1 MKFLLSAIWKKEFWL
16 GDDKVKNLLLIAYL
30 DLKESIRAKWF
41 IVYSLVFGG
50 MIALFFIA
58 GVTQSQVMGFSGL
71 SRLLLMYIQV
81 TIVILPIFI
90 LITTVRSIS
99 GDRDTHILEYMLSF
113 PISLKQYY
121 WGKILGR
128 FITVFLPVFFAMV
141 FAIIYGVFI
150 GADIPWDIFILY
162 TGLLFSLTS
171 AFLGIAFFISS
182 FVKTSEIA
190 LGISFFIW
198 IFLLAFLDIA
208 LISLMMQ
215 NRFDESLII
224 TIALLNPMEIFR
236 VAAISLFDPSLT
248 VMGPVAFYILDT
260 FKQTIFVLISIAYPI
275 ILGLVFA
282 FLGYFIF
289 AKKDLV

>member
-1 MKFLLSAIWKKEFWL
+1 M
-16 GDDKVKNLLLIAYL
+16 KNLLLIAYL

-41 IVYSLVFGG
+41 LVYSLVFGG

-71 SRLLLMYIQV
+71 SRLLLMYIQI

-90 LITTVRSIS
+90 LVTTVRSIS
-99 GDRDTHILEYMLSF
+99 GDRDNHILEYMLSF

-128 FITVFLPVFFAMV
+128 FITVFLPVFFAMILAV
-141 FAIIYGVFI
+141 IYGVII
-150 GADIPWDIFILY
+150 GASVPWDILFLY
-162 TGLLFSLTS
+162 SGLLFALSS

-182 FVKTSEIA
+182 FVKSSEVA
-190 LGISFFIW
+190 LGISFFVW
-198 IFLLAFLDIA
+198 IFLLAFIDIA

-215 NRFDESLII
+215 NRYEESMII
-224 TIALLNPMEIFR
+224 AIALANPMEIFR
-236 VAAISLFDPSLT
+236 VAAISLFYPELT

-260 FKQTIFVLISIAYPI
+260 FNQWAFVLFSILYPVL
-275 ILGLVFA
+275 LGLVFA
-282 FLGYFIF
+282 VFGYRIF
-289 AKKDLV
+289 SKKDLV

>member
-1 MKFLLSAIWKKEFWL
+1 M
-16 GDDKVKNLLLIAYL
+16 KNLLLIAYL

-41 IVYSLVFGG
+41 VVYSLIFGG

-99 GDRDTHILEYMLSF
+99 GDRDNHILEYMLSF

-128 FITVFLPVFFAMV
+128 FITVFLPVFFAM
-141 FAIIYGVFI
+141 FLAIIYGSII
-150 GADIPWDIFILY
+150 GASVPWEIFFLY
-162 TGLLFSLTS
+162 SGLLFALSS

-182 FVKTSEIA
+182 FVKSSEVA
-190 LGISFFIW
+190 LRISFFVW
-198 IFLLAFLDIA
+198 IFLLAFIDIA

-215 NRFDESLII
+215 NRFEESMII
-224 TIALLNPMEIFR
+224 AIALINPMEIFR
-236 VAAISLFDPSLT
+236 VAAISLFDPELT
-248 VMGPVAFYILDT
+248 VMGPVAFHILDT
-260 FKQTIFVLISIAYPI
+260 FKQSTFVMFSILYPI
-275 ILGLVFA
+275 LLGLFFAILG
-282 FLGYFIF
+282 YRIF
-289 AKKDLV
+289 SKKDLV

>member
-1 MKFLLSAIWKKEFWL
+1 M
-16 GDDKVKNLLLIAYL
+16 KNLLLIAYL

-41 IVYSLVFGG
+41 LVYSLVFGG

-99 GDRDTHILEYMLSF
+99 GDRDNHILEYMLSF

-128 FITVFLPVFFAMV
+128 FITVFLPVFFAM
-141 FAIIYGVFI
+141 FLAIIYGSII
-150 GADIPWDIFILY
+150 GASVPWEIFFLY
-162 TGLLFSLTS
+162 SGLLFALSS

-182 FVKTSEIA
+182 FVKSSEVA
-190 LGISFFIW
+190 LGISFFVW
-198 IFLLAFLDIA
+198 IFLLAFIDIA

-215 NRFDESLII
+215 NRFEESMII
-224 TIALLNPMEIFR
+224 AIALINPMEIFR
-236 VAAISLFDPSLT
+236 VAAISLFDPELT
-248 VMGPVAFYILDT
+248 VMGPVAFHILDT
-260 FKQTIFVLISIAYPI
+260 FKQSTFVMFSILYPI
-275 ILGLVFA
+275 LLGLFFAILG
-282 FLGYFIF
+282 YRIF
-289 AKKDLV
+289 SKKDLV

>member
-1 MKFLLSAIWKKEFWL
+1 M
-16 GDDKVKNLLLIAYL
+16 KNLILIAYL

-41 IVYSLVFGG
+41 LVYSLVFGG

-71 SRLLLMYIQV
+71 SRLLLMYIQI

-90 LITTVRSIS
+90 LVTTVRSIS
-99 GDRDTHILEYMLSF
+99 GDRDNHILEYMLSF

-128 FITVFLPVFFAMV
+128 FITVFLPVFFAMILAV
-141 FAIIYGVFI
+141 IYGVII
-150 GADIPWDIFILY
+150 GASVPWDILILY
-162 TGLLFSLTS
+162 SGLLFALSS

-182 FVKTSEIA
+182 FVKSSEVA
-190 LGISFFIW
+190 LGISFFVW
-198 IFLLAFLDIA
+198 IFLLAFIDIA

-215 NRFDESLII
+215 NRYEESMII
-224 TIALLNPMEIFR
+224 AIALINPMEIFR
-236 VAAISLFDPSLT
+236 VAAISLFDPELT

-260 FKQTIFVLISIAYPI
+260 FNQWAFVLFSILYPI
-275 ILGLVFA
+275 LLGLAFAVF
-282 FLGYFIF
+282 GYKIF
-289 AKKDLV
+289 SKKDLV